1 MTDRQREI
9 KSWEV
14 GTHKPFDIKEE
25 SRTANPEL
33 VGTYG
38 FNSFSYEPELYGL
51 SNEYW
56 RHNEAGLAHGYPCTS
71 WLQLGIIYGCGVF
84 TAREQGILKR
94 SQFFG
99 KFWRHHY
106 FDWLLFAR
114 RAGVYGI
121 AGGLVAG
128 TVLFGN
134 PNLSYRRAISW
145 YEYNFKKKTGD
156 HRANMSQ
163 WHVKFN
169 N

>member
-1 MTDRQREI
+1 MTDRQREL

-14 GTHKPFDIKEE
+14 GTHKPFDLKEE
-25 SRTANPEL
+25 SRIANPEL
-33 VGTYG
+33 VGSYGRNNFTYT
-38 FNSFSYEPELYGL
+38 SELYLL

-56 RHNEAGLAHGYPCTS
+56 RYNEAGLAHGYPMTTY
-71 WLQLGIIYGCGVF
+71 LQLGIIYAAGVY

-94 SQFFG
+94 TQFFG
-99 KFWRHHY
+99 SFWRHHY
-106 FDWLLFAR
+106 FDWITFVR

-134 PNLSYRRAISW
+134 PDLSLRRCVSKYELYFKRRNL
-145 YEYNFKKKTGD
+145 D
-156 HRANMSQ
+156 PRANEGSYAA
-163 WHVKFN
+163 KIN